1 MSPLKRS
8 IASLLSISILVLGLQ
23 GSLAQAGMIGTGS
36 ALEIPSLQLN
46 RDQVADLLQREDV
59 QMQMQ
64 ALGIDAATAQERVA
78 HLSNEELAQL
88 NTSIDSL
95 PAGSSVVGIA
105 VIVLLTLVFLDIFG
119 VTDIFTFIKP
129 AK

>member
-1 MSPLKRS
+1 MSPIKRS

-23 GSLAQAGMIGTGS
+23 GSLAQASMIGTGS
-36 ALEIPSLQLN
+36 ALEIPSRQLN

-64 ALGIDAATAQERVA
+64 ALGIDAATAHERVA
-78 HLSNEELAQL
+78 HLSDEELAQL